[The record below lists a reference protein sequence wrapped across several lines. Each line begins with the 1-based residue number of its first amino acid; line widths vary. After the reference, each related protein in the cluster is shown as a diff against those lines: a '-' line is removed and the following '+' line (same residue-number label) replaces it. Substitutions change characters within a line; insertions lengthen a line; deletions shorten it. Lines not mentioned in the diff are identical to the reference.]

1 MIIVPEVKGNQT
13 TGLTLLHVRFHDRLP
28 GDAARRVLEGYRD
41 RYQAIADQV
50 TETEPVMRDDVLGTI
65 DFVDLLTEPV
75 VRLAD
80 SWRA

>member
-1 MIIVPEVKGNQT
+1 
-13 TGLTLLHVRFHDRLP
+13 
-28 GDAARRVLEGYRD
+28 
-41 RYQAIADQV
+41 
-50 TETEPVMRDDVLGTI
+50 VLGTI